1 MLLMKKYKTVL
12 LISGTQCLPE
22 FTISR
27 KRQLFSFSYLLQWF
41 TMITSTFD
49 TKNNQCP
56 CAFLGWLLYI
66 FHHCTILSSIYSI
79 LILDSNVMFIE
90 NEETNPI
97 PIIGFE
103 QFHSARVQIIKLKNI
118 PHISHIW

>member
-49 TKNNQCP
+49 TKNNQGP

-66 FHHCTILSSIYSI
+66 FHHCTIISSIYSI

-103 QFHSARVQIIKLKNI
+103 QFLSARVQIIKLKNI
-118 PHISHIW
+118 PHI